1 MAIFVFDG
9 RQAHKK
15 NPGFEKRASRF
26 KGEMNIV
33 KRFFMNHHKYP
44 TNESSM
50 IPSGQLYLVRSPSSP
65 KSENECL
72 YNDAILTIR
81 ETNHQ
86 FDYQLVVWK
95 GNPSDSESSSEDDNE
110 DSDVNDNFFENESNI
125 LKSFLID
132 SSLNICLFERYAQK
146 IISWSDMEGDLG
158 DRFEYRITS
167 TVPTDT
173 IEQFMT
179 AIYKCKYER
188 KYRKSSANI
197 SFKDIQEFIVDRSQ
211 NFENCL
217 NSANTPSI
225 SSALNMNELLT
236 PKRNIEDE
244 VEFAEEEDSDDD
256 ADDYDGDDDKDDN
269 EHEEIKG
276 KISQRNLSYDNLN
289 NYDEEEE
296 DDSNFVDASES
307 PQQTASLDEGTNR
320 ILLDKFPCKVY
331 AFDSKVQAFKPIS
344 DDSEV
349 ILYELSN
356 WNYCFE
362 VRNEKNNTIYA
373 SSLITAQLD
382 PTFKFEQFAFLFNI
396 YTKTTATTWLLKF
409 EDRTTYESF
418 QAAYMKLHWQTRNET
433 AWPTKKEDEQYLIDS
448 LDLMDI
454 DEDLSHTEEDTESDD
469 EQPEVQDIKR
479 TSTFKFK
486 GNTKNL
492 DSDESDEEDDEKE
505 KPFNKA
511 SKNSG
516 LVLGLST
523 DRAFISRANKVGIFK
538 TTDSGIEF
546 TAAIDNLSHLRN
558 AKKELTPHKMMLM
571 DNDRTMIV
579 QDKGAMNSLHKIDLE
594 YGKVIEDWKMEKDDK
609 DVIVENFTTN
619 EKFGDL
625 SPDQTFLGIS
635 SQSLFRVDPRMNQGF
650 VSDEGIKV
658 YKGKT
663 NFKQIS
669 TTGGGYIA
677 IASKNGEIR
686 LYDQLGKNAKTLLP
700 ALGDEIIGLDISTN
714 GRWLLA
720 TCASYILLIDV
731 LITSG
736 KFEGKLG
743 FERSFSVK
751 EKPMPRRLN
760 LKPEH
765 MAYIR
770 QNYGYKTSF
779 SVAAFNETTQ
789 GESPTY
795 IVSSIG
801 PFAVTWNF
809 NKVISNVRDCYKIRM
824 YQENV
829 VMGEFVNH
837 NNNHMVLAL
846 PDNVALASTSSFRKP
861 NDEFSVVKTAF

>member
-1 MAIFVFDG
+1 
-9 RQAHKK
+9 
-15 NPGFEKRASRF
+15 
-26 KGEMNIV
+26 
-33 KRFFMNHHKYP
+33 
-44 TNESSM
+44 M

-95 GNPSDSESSSEDDNE
+95 GNLSDSDSSSDDDNG
-110 DSDVNDNFFENESNI
+110 DSDINDNFFENESNI

-132 SSLNICLFERYAQK
+132 SSLNLCLFERYSQK
-146 IISWSDMEGDLG
+146 IISWRDMEGDLG
-158 DRFEYRITS
+158 DMFEYRITS
-167 TVPTDT
+167 TVPNDT

-188 KYRKSSANI
+188 KYQKSSANL
-197 SFKDIQEFIVDRSQ
+197 SLKDVQEFIVDRNQ
-211 NFENCL
+211 IFDNCL

-225 SSALNMNELLT
+225 SSNLNMNELLT

-244 VEFAEEEDSDDD
+244 VEFAEEGDSDDEE
-256 ADDYDGDDDKDDN
+256 DDL
-269 EHEEIKG
+269 EERVE
-276 KISQRNLSYDNLN
+276 QRNLSYDINAN
-289 NYDEEEE
+289 SYDEEEE
-296 DDSNFVDASES
+296 DEEEEENNFVDASES
-307 PQQTASLDEGTNR
+307 PQTAISSTQKTNR
-320 ILLDKFPCKVY
+320 IFVADYPCKVY
-331 AFDSKVQAFKPIS
+331 SYSAEAQAFKS
-344 DDSEV
+344 VSNQSMV
-349 ILYELSN
+349 LLYELSN

-362 VRNEKNNTIYA
+362 VKDEKNNAIYA
-373 SSLITAQLD
+373 VSLINDQLD
-382 PTFKFEQFAFLFNI
+382 PTFKFEQFAFLFNM
-396 YTKTTATTWLLKF
+396 YTKTSATTWLLKF

-418 QAAYMKLHWQTRNET
+418 QATYMKLHWQNRNET
-433 AWPTKKEDEQYLIDS
+433 TWPTKKEDEQYLIDS

-454 DEDLSHTEEDTESDD
+454 DEDLSQADEDTEDSDN
-469 EQPEVQDIKR
+469 EQPELEDIKR
-479 TSTFKFK
+479 TSAFEFK
-486 GNTKNL
+486 GKKKYV
-492 DSDESDEEDDEKE
+492 DSDDSDDSDDEKE
-505 KPFNKA
+505 REFNKG

-546 TAAIDNLSHLRN
+546 TAAIDKLSHSKN
-558 AKKELTPHKMMLM
+558 AKKELIPSKMMLM
-571 DNDRTMIV
+571 DSDRTMIV
-579 QDKGAMNSLHKIDLE
+579 QDKNSMDSLHKVDLE
-594 YGKVIEDWKMEKDDK
+594 YGKVVEDWKMEKDGK
-609 DVIVENFTTN
+609 DVDVENFTTN
-619 EKFGDL
+619 RKFGDL
-625 SPDQTFLGIS
+625 TLDKTFLGVS
-635 SQSLFRVDPRMNQGF
+635 SQSLFRVDPRMSKGF
-650 VSDEGIKV
+650 VSDDAIKT

-663 NFKQIS
+663 NFKQVS

-677 IASKNGEIR
+677 VASKNGEIR

-700 ALGDEIIGLDISTN
+700 ALGDEITGLDISAN

-731 LITSG
+731 QIKDG

-743 FERSFSVK
+743 FERSFSVQD
-751 EKPMPRRLN
+751 KPMPRRLN

-765 MAYIR
+765 MAYVK
-770 QNYGYKTSF
+770 QNYGLQTSF
-779 SVAAFNETTQ
+779 SVAAFNETSE
-789 GESPTY
+789 GGSPTY

-809 NKVISNVRDCYKIRM
+809 LKVISNLRDCYKIRM

-829 VMGEFVNH
+829 VIGEFVNQ

-861 NDEFSVVKTAF
+861 SDEFSVVKTAF